1 MVKSRVNVL
10 FPYMR
15 LWGQD
20 VAVDLYSS
28 CGGITKS
35 FPLFRLTC
43 YIPIFASCREEHCVS
58 LTLSFQVTQ

>member
-1 MVKSRVNVL
+1 MGPQPSTRPEQVPVVNSRVNVL

-28 CGGITKS
+28 CGGITK
-35 FPLFRLTC
+35 LFLLLRLTC
-43 YIPIFASCREEHCVS
+43 YMPTFC
-58 LTLSFQVTQ
+58 